1 MRKCWETPQSQVKG
15 KNDTKRAMLGF
26 KLSTYHSVG
35 MLNILF
41 YHRKNK
47 GNRICFSNCLILK
60 RSGLCLQ
67 KEVFDISKA
76 LVSSKVLTSETSA
89 M

>member
-1 MRKCWETPQSQVKG
+1 MGHVRFQIKHIT
-15 KNDTKRAMLGF
+15 
-26 KLSTYHSVG
+26 VG

-60 RSGLCLQ
+60 RSELCLQ
-67 KEVFDISKA
+67 KEVFDIRKA
-76 LVSSKVLTSETSA
+76 LVSSKVSSETFE